1 MKRSVW
7 RFALIAFILSLG
19 AVRCLAA
26 SDAPDAAEQSPTQRA
41 HALSDSASLD
51 LDRVLRRVLERNPT
65 IAAARAAWSEA
76 KARADQGGALEDPM
90 LDVMGAPGSFGSS
103 DVGAAYRI
111 GITQPI
117 PLRGQ
122 RGLRR
127 RVGAADS
134 RAAAWALRT
143 AQLDLVHEARMR
155 YVDYGRILRAVTL
168 NRDLLGI
175 LPELRRVSLA
185 KYAAGLV
192 GQQDPLQIDAELA
205 MLDHEAVILERQRLV
220 AVATLNVLM
229 REPPEN
235 WLPPPP
241 DSLPL
246 PDTSLV
252 HADLAPKAR
261 ALRPELRAV
270 DSRVEA
276 SRAGVTLAARQRVPE
291 TSFGVAYGRFWSEPQ
306 LRMTLGMTM
315 SLPIN
320 RGRISASR
328 TEARARL
335 EASEARR
342 EVVGDSIELQVATA
356 AARLHEQVHDVRI
369 ARERMLP
376 LAERAFKASRA
387 SYEANRADFLTVLN
401 SLRGFLQA
409 RLEADQSVAT
419 LHEVRADLDRA
430 LGSLPSELQTEKLP

>member
-117 PLRGQ
+117 PLFGQ

-134 RAAAWALRT
+134 RAAAWDLRT
-143 AQLDLVHEARMR
+143 AQLDLVHEARLR
-155 YVDYGRILRAVTL
+155 YVDYWRILRAVAL

-185 KYAAGLV
+185 KYAAGLA

-205 MLDHEAVILERQRLV
+205 LLDHEAAILEQQRLV
-220 AVATLNVLM
+220 GVPTLYVLM

-235 WLPPPP
+235 SLSPAPGSLAPPET
-241 DSLPL
+241 DLG
-246 PDTSLV
+246 
-252 HADLAPKAR
+252 HADPAPQD
-261 ALRPELRAV
+261 L
-270 DSRVEA
+270 S
-276 SRAGVTLAARQRVPE
+276 
-291 TSFGVAYGRFWSEPQ
+291 
-306 LRMTLGMTM
+306 
-315 SLPIN
+315 
-320 RGRISASR
+320 
-328 TEARARL
+328 
-335 EASEARR
+335 
-342 EVVGDSIELQVATA
+342 
-356 AARLHEQVHDVRI
+356 
-369 ARERMLP
+369 
-376 LAERAFKASRA
+376 
-387 SYEANRADFLTVLN
+387 
-401 SLRGFLQA
+401 
-409 RLEADQSVAT
+409 
-419 LHEVRADLDRA
+419 VRA
-430 LGSLPSELQTEKLP
+430 

>member
-7 RFALIAFILSLG
+7 RFAFIAFFLSLG
-19 AVRCLAA
+19 GARCLA
-26 SDAPDAAEQSPTQRA
+26 SGDAPDAAEQSHTQRVHTLA
-41 HALSDSASLD
+41 DSASLD
-51 LDRVLRRVLERNPT
+51 VEGVVCRVLERNPT
-65 IAAARAAWSEA
+65 IAAARAAWSEV
-76 KARADQGGALEDPM
+76 KARADQTGSLQDPM
-90 LDVMGAPGSFGSS
+90 LDVMAAPGSFGSS

-117 PLRGQ
+117 PLFGQ

-127 RVGAADS
+127 RVGEADS
-134 RAAAWALRT
+134 RAAAWDLRT
-143 AQLDLVHEARMR
+143 VQLDLIHETRMR
-155 YVDYGRILRAVTL
+155 YVDYWRILRAVAL

-175 LPELRRVSLA
+175 MPELRRVSLA

-192 GQQDPLQIDAELA
+192 GQQDPLQIEVELA
-205 MLDHEAVILERQRLV
+205 MLEHETVILERQRLI

-229 REPPEN
+229 HEPAEN

-270 DSRVEA
+270 DARVEA
-276 SRAGVTLAARQRVPE
+276 ERAGVSLVAREGRPE
-291 TSFGVAYGRFWSEPQ
+291 TTFDVAYDRFWSEPE
-306 LRMTLGMTM
+306 LRMTFGMTM
-315 SLPIN
+315 SLPIH
-320 RGRISASR
+320 RGRISAAR

-342 EVVGDSIELQVATA
+342 NVVGDSIELQVATA

-369 ARERMLP
+369 TRERMLP

-387 SYEANRADFLTVLN
+387 SYEANRADFSTVLT

-409 RLEADQSVAT
+409 RLESDQSVAM
-419 LHEVRADLDRA
+419 LHEARADLDRA
-430 LGSLPSELQTEKLP
+430 LGVLPSGLEMEKMP